1 MLSHT
6 SAFQGAD
13 EQTRRRLFMHGGP
26 ALAVSFSDLSPD
38 VSGSEETDNHTTC
51 FMPYMSDSGE
61 TDNHNAYL
69 TFYLSDSGETDK

>member
-1 MLSHT
+1 
-6 SAFQGAD
+6 
-13 EQTRRRLFMHGGP
+13 MHGEP

-38 VSGSEETDNHTTC
+38 VSDSRESDNHTTC

>member
-6 SAFQGAD
+6 SAFQGDD
-13 EQTRRRLFMHGGP
+13 EQTRRRLFMHGEP

-38 VSGSEETDNHTTC
+38 VSDSGETDNHTTC

>member
-13 EQTRRRLFMHGGP
+13 EQTRRRLFMHGEP

-38 VSGSEETDNHTTC
+38 VSDSGETDNHTTC

>member
-6 SAFQGAD
+6 SAFQGTD
-13 EQTRRRLFMHGGP
+13 EQTRRRLFMHGEP

-38 VSGSEETDNHTTC
+38 VSDSGETDNHTTC

-69 TFYLSDSGETDK
+69 TFYLSVSPESDK

>member
-13 EQTRRRLFMHGGP
+13 EQTRRRLFMHGEP

-38 VSGSEETDNHTTC
+38 V
-51 FMPYMSDSGE
+51 SDSGE